1 MEQTNVKKKKERLE
15 LCLSIRKG
23 VAYGVAKQ
31 IATKF
36 RENQI
41 RYKFA
46 KEKYSV
52 KYFFKDFYIKV
63 FYPKYENAKLE
74 VHCFKNS
81 DNIKEVLN
89 LILVLVKDEVDYS
102 KKNFIFLNSYLT
114 FDVEDTVSVCELRK
128 KVFSNYQF
136 EEKGEIFCV
145 DTKLSYRLKV
155 EKDLKDKIECS
166 DNLTIALNLKK
177 GMLNFVTYFISK
189 VFSESTISRNNFLGK
204 IEKI

>member
-1 MEQTNVKKKKERLE
+1 ML
-15 LCLSIRKG
+15 
-23 VAYGVAKQ
+23 
-31 IATKF
+31 
-36 RENQI
+36 
-41 RYKFA
+41 
-46 KEKYSV
+46 
-52 KYFFKDFYIKV
+52 
-63 FYPKYENAKLE
+63 
-74 VHCFKNS
+74 KNS

-166 DNLTIALNLKK
+166 DNLTIAMNLKK